1 LSSYPYRVPTTQRLL
16 VSFRTRADLPGLSV
30 LFAASPVRVYS
41 TRELPNSHY
50 VPPSG
55 FHSLSVVYSAHRL
68 AGLFHPTATFRI
80 LPFRGL
86 LPPCSHLPSS
96 GRVAP
101 MSLRPQLLAIR
112 RWFHV
117 RRPST
122 SRPCSARRS
131 VLLVRRLTSPSVAPL
146 VEFLPLQVLCS
157 RSVLRLPVAIRS

>member
-1 LSSYPYRVPTTQRLL
+1 MPCGSQRFSFAASTIPGLFPCPRSIDHSTVPLAFSYQVHPSLSSYPFRVPTTQRLL
-16 VSFRTRADLPGLSV
+16 VSFRTRADLPGLSL

-41 TRELPNSHY
+41 TRKLPNSHY

-101 MSLRPQLLAIR
+101 MSLCLQLLPIR
-112 RWFHV
+112 GW
-117 RRPST
+117 
-122 SRPCSARRS
+122 SR
-131 VLLVRRLTSPSVAPL
+131 V
-146 VEFLPLQVLCS
+146 
-157 RSVLRLPVAIRS
+157 